1 MYKRLWNERL
11 ATFTSFAKIFAH
23 FLQKIYKK
31 FCKIFEKNVQ
41 NFLQNVK
48 KKFFFCVKF
57 LQNFG
62 KFEFYTQILDHVNSL
77 AILFTQLCDNV
88 PPQGFPFMD
97 FK

>member
-23 FLQKIYKK
+23 FLQKIYKI

-48 KKFFFCVKF
+48 KKIFLLCKIFAKF
-57 LQNFG
+57 W
-62 KFEFYTQILDHVNSL
+62 QI
-77 AILFTQLCDNV
+77 
-88 PPQGFPFMD
+88 
-97 FK
+97 